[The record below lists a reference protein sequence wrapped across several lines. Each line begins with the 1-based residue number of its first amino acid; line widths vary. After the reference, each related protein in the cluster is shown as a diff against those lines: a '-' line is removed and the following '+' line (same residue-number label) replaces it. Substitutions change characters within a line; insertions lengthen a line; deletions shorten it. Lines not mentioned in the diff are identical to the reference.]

1 MDTKINKY
9 LPITKSHLFFYSI
22 NNETSQIEFLLY
34 KDNTS
39 SDYSTIHAEILPS
52 DNAATFAICRVITN
66 TFSNL
71 FTKNVLAK
79 LYKKE
84 EITAQDVNYITETI
98 KPYRLWEQNSY
109 KEYLDRISQN
119 IIQYD
124 DINNEVI
131 YFLEIPYV
139 HIDFLNNSLSN

>member
-1 MDTKINKY
+1 M
-9 LPITKSHLFFYSI
+9 
-22 NNETSQIEFLLY
+22 
-34 KDNTS
+34 
-39 SDYSTIHAEILPS
+39 SD
-52 DNAATFAICRVITN
+52 D
-66 TFSNL
+66 
-71 FTKNVLAK
+71 
-79 LYKKE
+79 KKE